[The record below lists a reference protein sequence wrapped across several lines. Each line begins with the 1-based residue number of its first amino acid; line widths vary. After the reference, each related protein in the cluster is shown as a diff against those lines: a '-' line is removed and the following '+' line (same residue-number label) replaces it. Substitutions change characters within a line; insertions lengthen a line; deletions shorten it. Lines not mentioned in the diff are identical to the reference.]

1 MAKEPHPNYDPDA
14 IRQSFGV
21 FGKLF
26 EKGSP
31 AGKLTLAFV
40 GGVAVMGGFLW
51 VANHFADKE
60 PLSYRSVALKQHAE
74 RQQQLLMYRKRSRV
88 CTTNSAACIKW
99 TEMALQCEKGRKVC
113 GQMEDYRE
121 TVSRVEVSSD
131 PGAYS
136 F

>member
-14 IRQSFGV
+14 IRLSLGV

-51 VANHFADKE
+51 IANYLRTRSHSLTEALL
-60 PLSYRSVALKQHAE
+60 LSSTLSVG
-74 RQQQLLMYRKRSRV
+74 
-88 CTTNSAACIKW
+88 NSC
-99 TEMALQCEKGRKVC
+99 
-113 GQMEDYRE
+113 
-121 TVSRVEVSSD
+121 
-131 PGAYS
+131 
-136 F
+136 